1 MGFSRKLQWMVLAL
15 MPIYLVTG
23 CGDLEPEMQDTRTVI
38 LKMDFNQRSSS
49 RSSQISPSELS
60 TYKTHFIMAQSSGE
74 NLHSSYWMYSSRLAE
89 GLMDRSSRKI
99 TLEIPL
105 NTQMRVFAFLF
116 TGDYSHD
123 QLFSAKPDVGLYGK
137 SQPFSIGTNTNSLS
151 LGITLQSTGTTT
163 GDGTGTDNGTDNGTD
178 TGTGTGTGT

>member
-1 MGFSRKLQWMVLAL
+1 
-15 MPIYLVTG
+15 MPLFLFTG

-60 TYKTHFIMAQSSGE
+60 TYRTHFIMAQSSGE

-151 LGITLQSTGTTT
+151 LGITLCQNWSWEGVCIQ
-163 GDGTGTDNGTDNGTD
+163 D
-178 TGTGTGTGT
+178 TGV